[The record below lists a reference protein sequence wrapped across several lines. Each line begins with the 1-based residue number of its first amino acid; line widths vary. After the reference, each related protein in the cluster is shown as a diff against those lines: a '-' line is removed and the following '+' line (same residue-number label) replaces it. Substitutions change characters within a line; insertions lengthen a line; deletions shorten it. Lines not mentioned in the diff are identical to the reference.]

1 MLMVA
6 MVTWNAPK
14 RKDER
19 DKKGLKEK
27 KKGRERKRETEKER
41 ENERDDSYLSPS
53 KYFCLKIKW

>member
-27 KKGRERKRETEKER
+27 RKGERERERQRKRERMR
-41 ENERDDSYLSPS
+41 EMTPI
-53 KYFCLKIKW
+53 CLQVNIFV